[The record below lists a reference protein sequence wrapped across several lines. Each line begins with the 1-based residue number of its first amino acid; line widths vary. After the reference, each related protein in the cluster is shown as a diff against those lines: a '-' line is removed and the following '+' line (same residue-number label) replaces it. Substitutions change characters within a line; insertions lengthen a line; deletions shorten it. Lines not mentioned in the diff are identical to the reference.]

1 MRFEENDIVT
11 KGAEEG
17 RVVKRVS
24 NRTQREYLTVHITN
38 GSRKGS
44 YEFPERGW
52 TVDDG
57 RTADPGRPA
66 RDDEG
71 YIGSQDYRTRHHA
84 R

>member
-17 RVVKRVS
+17 RVVTRVS
-24 NRTQREYLTVHITN
+24 SRTGRPYLTVHITN

-52 TVDDG
+52 RVDD
-57 RTADPGRPA
+57 
-66 RDDEG
+66 
-71 YIGSQDYRTRHHA
+71 
-84 R
+84 